1 MIKLVLD
8 PSAVSAFA
16 AAETVDVG
24 DLIEQVV
31 DEGNE
36 FAVPLLC
43 LAEAGH
49 VAKNLEAFGR
59 LRLLAGHPHVVIEPL
74 EDDWELLADA
84 GRVYGSV
91 VAGVV
96 ATIARANRGAY
107 VITTDPDTYEPLP
120 TIGI

>member
-1 MIKLVLD
+1 VIKLVLD
-8 PSAVSAFA
+8 VSAVA
-16 AAETVDVG
+16 AYAEGRTLDVG

-49 VAKNLEAFGR
+49 QAKSLEVFAR
-59 LRLLAGHPHVVIEPL
+59 LRILAGHPHGVIVAPPG
-74 EDDWELLADA
+74 DWELLADA

-96 ATIARANRGAY
+96 ATVARANRGAY
-107 VITTDPDTYEPLP
+107 VVTTNPDAYEPLP